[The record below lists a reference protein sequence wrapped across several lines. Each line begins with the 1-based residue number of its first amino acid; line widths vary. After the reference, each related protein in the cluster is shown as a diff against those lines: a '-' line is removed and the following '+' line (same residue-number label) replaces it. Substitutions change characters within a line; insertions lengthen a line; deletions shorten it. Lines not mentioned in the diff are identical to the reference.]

1 MKYTSKTPLRVLL
14 ELRPALGGHAGIPQ
28 ATRLLFRSLAVL
40 DDVRAEGLL
49 QSAGQVLT
57 PGLPPHGSGWFGG
70 LSTDQQLN
78 RLGRVVIAIEQGI
91 WNSHVHATAQTI
103 VMAFKH
109 LLGGKQQLTR
119 FDAKHFRDYVWR
131 SLFARSLP
139 PEDFELV
146 TRAGFRVAR
155 IPWNAMHICALVTR
169 KLGYP
174 LYPRLETSDFD
185 VMIAETPYPGTV
197 SKNTKL
203 VIRYHDAIPLLMPH
217 TIADRRFHQA
227 FHYRAL
233 RKNVDSGA
241 WFVCVSDATRTDLV
255 SIFPQLEERSVTIHN
270 MVSHHYH
277 AKASDAN
284 RIPEIVRTRLN
295 TRMKPR
301 PDPAIT
307 RRLFENVA
315 KMENFGYL
323 LVVST
328 IEPRKNHLTLLSA
341 WEKLRVECF
350 PTLKLLLVGSLGW
363 HHKQIIRK
371 FQPWLERGEA
381 FLLEDVLASELRE
394 LYAHACVTICP
405 SFGEGFDFSGVEAM
419 RSGSPVVA
427 SDISVHREVYA
438 DAAEY
443 FNPYSVDSLSY
454 AVKSVIGPAQEARRE
469 ALVTRGTVVSDRYV
483 HESILPKWQS
493 FLQLQAT
500 SGDSTSATS
509 RRSLAWT

>member
-1 MKYTSKTPLRVLL
+1 MKYTSEAPLRVLL

-57 PGLPPHGSGWFGG
+57 PGLPSHRSGWFSG
-70 LSTDQQLN
+70 LSTDQELN

-103 VMAFKH
+103 VMALKH

-169 KLGYP
+169 KAGYP
-174 LYPRLETSDFD
+174 LYPRLDTSDFD

-233 RKNVDSGA
+233 RKNVESGA
-241 WFVCVSDATRTDLV
+241 WFVCVSDATRKDLV
-255 SIFPQLEERSVTIHN
+255 SVFPQLEGRSVTIHN

-277 AKASDAN
+277 AEASDAN

-295 TRMKPR
+295 IRIKPR
-301 PDPAIT
+301 LDSAIT
-307 RRLFENVA
+307 RKLFEDIA
-315 KMENFGYL
+315 KMEKLDYL
-323 LVVST
+323 LIVST

-363 HHKQIIRK
+363 HHKQIVRK

-381 FLLEDVLASELRE
+381 FLLEDVLASELRV
-394 LYAHACVTICP
+394 LYAHACVTVCP

-454 AVKSVIGPAQEARRE
+454 AVKSVIGPARDARRK
-469 ALVTRGTVVSDRYV
+469 ALVTRGAVVSDRYV

-493 FLQLQAT
+493 FLQLQPT
-500 SGDSTSATS
+500 SGVSTSATS